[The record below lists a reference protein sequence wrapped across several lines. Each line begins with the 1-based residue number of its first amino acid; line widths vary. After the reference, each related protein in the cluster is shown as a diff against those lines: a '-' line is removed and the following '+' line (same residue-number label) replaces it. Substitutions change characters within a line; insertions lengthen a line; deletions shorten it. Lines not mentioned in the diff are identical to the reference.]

1 MHTHT
6 NTDIRREEKER
17 RKRESMKERQSD
29 GKEFLKEVKE
39 VAIGDSCDKVNMTRE
54 IIICQ
59 NC

>member
-1 MHTHT
+1 
-6 NTDIRREEKER
+6 
-17 RKRESMKERQSD
+17 MKERQSD